1 MNNKPIR
8 LNSSTNTST
17 RAACKTLGIE
27 GIELAS
33 DLLGQPLK
41 PKFQPA
47 LDLDATHR
55 APSPNPQQ
63 LIDQTLKTINSTALR
78 KFLGH
83 VLSAHEVD
91 MVLNPAKATT
101 TPNITLARQPASPQ
115 PIEKLRRAGDVARF
129 WSVHG
134 VKVREILYVAT
145 ILRGVQELLAGQVMG
160 DSGMASDV
168 LFAIARPALRRLDDE
183 TPLQASL
190 LRLALGW
197 VKEDEIDASYVPGI
211 PQTLIEALSFV
222 GLTCAPK
229 IPR

>member
-8 LNSSTNTST
+8 LNTST
-17 RAACKTLGIE
+17 LAASKTLGIE
-27 GIELAS
+27 GIQLTS
-33 DLLGQPLK
+33 GLLGPPLK

-47 LDLDATHR
+47 FDLEAAHLT
-55 APSPNPQQ
+55 PSPDPQQ
-63 LIDQTLKTINSTALR
+63 LLDQTLKTINSTALR

-83 VLSAHEVD
+83 VLAEREVA
-91 MVLNPAKATT
+91 MVLTPAKATS
-101 TPNITLARQPASPQ
+101 TPNITQAKQPASPQ
-115 PIEKLRRAGDVARF
+115 PIEKLLRAGDVARF

-134 VKVREILYVAT
+134 VKVRETLYVAT
-145 ILRGVQELLAGQVMG
+145 IVRGVQELLAGQVMG

-197 VKEDEIDASYVPGI
+197 VNDDGIDASYVPGI
-211 PQTLIEALSFV
+211 QQTLIKALSFV

-229 IPR
+229 VPR